1 MKAWIDKLKLENFE
15 HCFSRS
21 MVRLFS
27 FKKMTIS
34 TASISEN
41 KLSVAY
47 LWKNGSMV
55 IFGEYN
61 TSPSRSDFNF
71 AELWYSSLKKLP
83 DDGPLYSS
91 ENWIK
96 KNNTY
101 VYISPIAVHISH
113 VYFLRLLSATNKTVT
128 IHLVKLFRCH
138 ACIITPQP
146 GPPGFL
152 FAGYRIATFITHV
165 FFFSIRVRFSSP

>member
-96 KNNTY
+96 KKQY
-101 VYISPIAVHISH
+101 
-113 VYFLRLLSATNKTVT
+113 LRLHLSNCCAYKP
-128 IHLVKLFRCH
+128 C
-138 ACIITPQP
+138 
-146 GPPGFL
+146 
-152 FAGYRIATFITHV
+152 V
-165 FFFSIRVRFSSP
+165 FFEIIIRNEQNSDHPLSEIVSLSRVHNHATTRPTRLPVCRL